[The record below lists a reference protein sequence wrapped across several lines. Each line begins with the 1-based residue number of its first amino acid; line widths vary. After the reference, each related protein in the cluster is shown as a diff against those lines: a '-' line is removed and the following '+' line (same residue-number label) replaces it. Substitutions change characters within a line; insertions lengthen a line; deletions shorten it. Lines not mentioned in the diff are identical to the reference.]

1 MILEGT
7 NGKRLSCR
15 KINKFADLFITNM
28 TVDKFNSYAQVGM
41 PCSKTKA
48 EIENVEKTKVR
59 LTAPGDL
66 SVDWTTFT
74 LTMCCLCS
82 LGVFTFVG
90 TGVTIFVYVH

>member
-15 KINKFADLFITNM
+15 KIIKFADLFITNM

-66 SVDWTTFT
+66 SVD
-74 LTMCCLCS
+74 
-82 LGVFTFVG
+82 
-90 TGVTIFVYVH
+90 